1 MKFYTRKV
9 GFMQQVEVYQIMSP
23 TQQYA
28 AKVIW
33 TLNSFEDNVN
43 FMASSK
49 TKNFLLSK
57 PVIDRADFTT

>member
-1 MKFYTRKV
+1 
-9 GFMQQVEVYQIMSP
+9 MQQVEVYQIMSP